1 MKVLL
6 AKKIRQEKL
15 EVGSA
20 EREDSSI

>member
-20 EREDSSI
+20 KRGDSSI